1 MGPGLQ
7 AQKPVEAAGQAGVA
21 ITAFGMWLP
30 KEVQLCTLAET
41 QHSTFLSALR
51 VSNLQNRASKK
62 CPPAWLIK
70 QGLICGALSTELGT
84 LYVIL

>member
-7 AQKPVEAAGQAGVA
+7 AQKLVEAAGQAGVA
-21 ITAFGMWLP
+21 NTAFGMWLP

-51 VSNLQNRASKK
+51 VPNLQNKTSKK
-62 CPPAWLIK
+62 CPPAWLR

-84 LYVIL
+84 VYVIL